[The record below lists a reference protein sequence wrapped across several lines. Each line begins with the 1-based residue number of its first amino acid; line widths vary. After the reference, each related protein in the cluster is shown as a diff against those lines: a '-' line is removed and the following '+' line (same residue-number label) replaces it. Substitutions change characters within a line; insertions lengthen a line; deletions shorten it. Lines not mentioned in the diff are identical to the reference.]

1 MPRKPSNAAAAPTRQ
16 FSRNTLEFLRELKQN
31 NERAWFEANKHRYEA
46 DVLEPALG
54 FIESMGPRIERM
66 SPHFTAIAKRSG
78 GSLMR
83 VYRDTRFSRDKT
95 PYKTNIGVQF
105 RHELGRDVH
114 APGFYVHIEPDGCFL
129 GAGIWHPEST
139 ALQRIR
145 AAIIAAPDD
154 WRRSTSRKRFRDRF
168 ELSGDRL
175 ARPPRG
181 FAVDAPHIEDL
192 KRKDFI
198 AISTFAAADI
208 TEPRFAATVAEQFEA
223 AVPLMRFLC
232 SALELRF

>member
-1 MPRKPSNAAAAPTRQ
+1 MPRTPSKPAAAPGPQ
-16 FSRNTLEFLRELKQN
+16 FSRNTLEFLGELKQN
-31 NERAWFEANKHRYEA
+31 NDRTWFEANKHRYEA
-46 DVLEPALG
+46 EVLEPALR
-54 FIESMGPRIERM
+54 FIEAMAPKLERL
-66 SPHFTAIAKRSG
+66 SPHFTAIPKRSG

-145 AAIIAAPDD
+145 AAIVGRPDD
-154 WRRSTSRKRFRDRF
+154 WRRATAGKRFRNRF

-181 FAVDAPHIEDL
+181 FAIDAPHLDDI

-198 AISTFAAADI
+198 AISAFAAPEI
-208 TEPRFAATVAEQFEA
+208 TETRFAGTVAEQFKA

-232 SALELRF
+232 AALELRF